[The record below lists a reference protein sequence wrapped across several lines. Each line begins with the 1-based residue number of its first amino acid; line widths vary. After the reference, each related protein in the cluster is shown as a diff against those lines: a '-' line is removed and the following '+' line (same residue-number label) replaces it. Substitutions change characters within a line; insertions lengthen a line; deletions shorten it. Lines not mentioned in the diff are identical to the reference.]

1 VDPDSVAIAWSNY
14 SSRECHVSVEQTQKI
29 LDRYFDAMGRDED
42 FSAFFA
48 DDVTWIMV
56 ESEQEVRG
64 PTVVRDYL
72 IELHGRMVG
81 GEQRSLVVSDG
92 HAYLEGDTMSAPGP
106 AGQRLFYCLVYD
118 LGDDRITAMRC
129 YGSLG
134 ALMTSPRGEQPQ

>member
-1 VDPDSVAIAWSNY
+1 MAIAWSNY

-118 LGDDRITAMRC
+118 LGDDRITAVRC

-134 ALMTSPRGEQPQ
+134 ALMTSTRGEQPQ

>member
-1 VDPDSVAIAWSNY
+1 MAIAWSNY
-14 SSRECHVSVEQTQKI
+14 SGRECHVSVEQTQKI
-29 LDRYFDAMGRDED
+29 LDRYFGAMDRDED

-48 DDVTWIMV
+48 EDVTWIMV
-56 ESEQEVRG
+56 EGEQEVHG
-64 PTVVRDYL
+64 PAAVGDYIL
-72 IELHGRMVG
+72 KLHGRMVG

-106 AGQRLFYCLVYD
+106 AGQRLSYCLVYD

-134 ALMTSPRGEQPQ
+134 ALMTSTHGEQPR

>member
-1 VDPDSVAIAWSNY
+1 
-14 SSRECHVSVEQTQKI
+14 VSVEQTQKV
-29 LDRYFDAMGRDED
+29 LDRYFDAMGRDEG

-64 PTVVRDYL
+64 PTAVRDYL

-92 HAYLEGDTMSAPGP
+92 HAYLEGDTMSAPKP
-106 AGQRLFYCLVYD
+106 AGQRLSYCLVYD
-118 LGDDRITAMRC
+118 LSDDWITAMRC

-134 ALMTSPRGEQPQ
+134 ALMTSVRGEQPQ